1 MPGGKGAPPG
11 CHHGRFGHAA
21 KAYFGAIL
29 PSNKVQ
35 GFCGPPP
42 TLSFSFFSLV
52 WFPWSSKLLLMG
64 KRVGELPPPPWVV
77 FVAQQSWHFVSFGIH

>member
-42 TLSFSFFSLV
+42 TLSFSFFFPSLV
-52 WFPWSSKLLLMG
+52 SMEFQTFAHGQEGW
-64 KRVGELPPPPWVV
+64 
-77 FVAQQSWHFVSFGIH
+77 